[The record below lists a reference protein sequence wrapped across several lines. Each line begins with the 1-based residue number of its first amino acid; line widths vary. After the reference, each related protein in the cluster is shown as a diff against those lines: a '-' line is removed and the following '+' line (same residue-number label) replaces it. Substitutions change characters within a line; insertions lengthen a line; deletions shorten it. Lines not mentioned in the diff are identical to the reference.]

1 MQVTCGVLESFREA
15 YLVAARTLTAEKAWP
30 IAQGMLVKRMQR
42 QYATSLLLQDVRK
55 PEGGT
60 VVTFDN
66 ALARFAELGHVTV
79 RRPEGSREKL
89 VERGPTFD
97 RLPDLIARLRI

>member
-1 MQVTCGVLESFREA
+1 V
-15 YLVAARTLTAEKAWP
+15 
-30 IAQGMLVKRMQR
+30 
-42 QYATSLLLQDVRK
+42 
-55 PEGGT
+55 
-60 VVTFDN
+60 
-66 ALARFAELGHVTV
+66 ARFAELGHVTV